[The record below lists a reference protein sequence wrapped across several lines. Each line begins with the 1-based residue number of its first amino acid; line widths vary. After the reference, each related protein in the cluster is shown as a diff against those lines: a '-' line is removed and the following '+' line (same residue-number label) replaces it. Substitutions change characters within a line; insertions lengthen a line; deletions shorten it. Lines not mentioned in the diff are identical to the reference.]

1 MGERKT
7 NGWTPDVKM
16 ELCRQ
21 LLLALSFSLA
31 SSLTFNRQQKK
42 TLNNHVWGK
51 IVKNGIM

>member
-7 NGWTPDVKM
+7 NGWTPDVKWSYV
-16 ELCRQ
+16 RQ